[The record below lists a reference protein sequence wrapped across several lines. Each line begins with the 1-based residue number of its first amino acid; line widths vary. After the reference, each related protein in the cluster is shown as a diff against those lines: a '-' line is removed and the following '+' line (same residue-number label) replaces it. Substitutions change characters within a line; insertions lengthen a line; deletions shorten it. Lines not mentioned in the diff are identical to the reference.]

1 MDKKQA
7 YQTISWFYD
16 LYKRD
21 LLELSPSYQ
30 RKSVW
35 NQKYK
40 DYYIDTILLN
50 YPCPAIFLYE
60 EIDAEGIAKYYV
72 VDGKQRLT
80 TIFDLLENIYP
91 VFEGAT
97 NQDYRG
103 KFFKELDNVTKIGF
117 YRYNL
122 SVEYL
127 LTNDESIINN
137 IFERINKNI
146 AKLTPQ
152 ELRHAR
158 LDGYFI
164 KAAETLTEWMDEELP
179 NIPRMTRKS
188 LNQMKDVEYTSLLLL
203 LIDEG
208 VKGYLQE
215 ELDESFTERDSNWDT
230 EEEVIER
237 FKETINKINQLV
249 YAENGLLK
257 NSRLRNQADLYGI
270 FGAIYQL
277 DNVNINNSESAKKL
291 NDFLVKVDEEADE
304 GSGDILAYYKTIRSN
319 VNQGTVRQERI
330 NLLKKYIVYD

>member
-72 VDGKQRLT
+72 VDGKQRLS
-80 TIFDLLENIYP
+80 TIFDFLDNKFP

-97 NQDYRG
+97 NQDFRG
-103 KFFKELDNVTKIGF
+103 KLFMELDQDIKIRF
-117 YRYNL
+117 FRYNL

-158 LDGYFI
+158 LDGCFI
-164 KAAETLTEWMDEELP
+164 KASENLTEWMADELP

-203 LIDEG
+203 LSDEG
-208 VKGYLQE
+208 VKVYLAE
-215 ELDESFTERDSNWDT
+215 ELDEAFTNRDSTWDK
-230 EEEVIER
+230 EEEVMEQ
-237 FKETINKINQLV
+237 FKGIISKIIHLV
-249 YAENGLLK
+249 DAENGLLK
-257 NSRLRNQADLYGI
+257 KSRLRNQADLYGI
-270 FGAIYQL
+270 FGAIHQSESLSISY
-277 DNVNINNSESAKKL
+277 DESAKNL
-291 NDFLVKVDEEADE
+291 NTFLAKVDEEADE

-330 NLLKKYIVYD
+330 NLLANYFVYN

>member
-35 NQKYK
+35 NQRYK

-60 EIDAEGIAKYYV
+60 EIDAEGVAKYYV

-80 TIFDLLENIYP
+80 AIFNFLEDKYP
-91 VFEGAT
+91 VFEDAT
-97 NQDYRG
+97 NQEFRG
-103 KFFKELDNVTKIGF
+103 KFFKDLARDIKIRF

-127 LTNDESIINN
+127 LTNEESIINN

-158 LDGYFI
+158 LDGCFI
-164 KAAETLTEWMDEELP
+164 KAAESLTEWMADELP
-179 NIPRMTRKS
+179 NLPRINRKS

-215 ELDESFTERDSNWDT
+215 ELDEAFTERESSWET
-230 EEEVIER
+230 EDEVTQK
-237 FKETINKINQLV
+237 FKDTINKIKLLV
-249 YAENGLLK
+249 NASDGLLQD
-257 NSRLRNQADLYGI
+257 SRLRNQADLYGI
-270 FGAIYQL
+270 FGAFYLLGAQG
-277 DNVNINNSESAKKL
+277 INFEHTAVKL
-291 NDFLVKVDEEADE
+291 NEFLLKVDVEADGGTE
-304 GSGDILAYYKTIRSN
+304 DILAYYKTIRSN

-330 NLLKKYIVYD
+330 DLLKKYFVLV